1 MGHHP
6 FLEEKL
12 TENNKIATTN
22 DHEGDGE
29 RVIHAIHQAQ
39 GSLSPLQQRGGGW
52 VRRSSGLCSRG
63 AQCWAAVG
71 PAPATLTG
79 PFTFRLRSCG
89 FLGPG
94 GLSSIHIR
102 VPCWCI
108 CESITDKQWR
118 RGGGRGRHT
127 HAHRVWLG
135 PGGGC
140 LPPRWW
146 EQTVTVFFTDQHL
159 GLRVRLGNSTSLFC
173 KEAITVSPVFG
184 FCSGSWHHG
193 AVIRLVMIAEGI
205 CRGVF

>member
-118 RGGGRGRHT
+118 RGGGEGGVTHT
-127 HAHRVWLG
+127 PTVSGLAQVVDVS
-135 PGGGC
+135 PQGGGNRQLLC
-140 LPPRWW
+140 SS
-146 EQTVTVFFTDQHL
+146 QT
-159 GLRVRLGNSTSLFC
+159 STWDC
-173 KEAITVSPVFG
+173 V
-184 FCSGSWHHG
+184 SGSG
-193 AVIRLVMIAEGI
+193 IARLSFARKPLRSALCLDSALV
-205 CRGVF
+205 RGTMEL